1 MLHSLTRARRSTHSD
16 DNIIILA
23 LHSVQHRDQYST
35 DSQSRSHGRLMIGGS
50 VSEGV
55 YGIRSIKTPC
65 VLTMVVLGAD
75 LRDSDQRHQTID
87 VEGKEIEL

>member
-1 MLHSLTRARRSTHSD
+1 
-16 DNIIILA
+16 
-23 LHSVQHRDQYST
+23 
-35 DSQSRSHGRLMIGGS
+35 MIGGS